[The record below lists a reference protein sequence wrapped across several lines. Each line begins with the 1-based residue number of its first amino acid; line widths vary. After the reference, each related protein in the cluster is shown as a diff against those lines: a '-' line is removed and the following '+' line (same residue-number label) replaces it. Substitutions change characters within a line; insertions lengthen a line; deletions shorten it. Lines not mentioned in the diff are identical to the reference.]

1 MYLLIQILDLYMFV
15 IIIRVV
21 LSWIRVNQFN
31 PVVKMIYKVTE
42 PVLAPVRA
50 IIPDLGGVDISPVVV
65 FLVYRYLIRGLLI
78 GF

>member
-1 MYLLIQILDLYMFV
+1 MYLLIQILDLYMFI
-15 IIIRVV
+15 IIIRVL
-21 LSWIRVNQFN
+21 LSWIKVNQFN
-31 PVVKMIYKVTE
+31 PVVKMIYNVTE

-50 IIPDLGGVDISPVVV
+50 IIPDLGGIDISPVVV

>member
-1 MYLLIQILDLYMFV
+1 MYLLILILDLYMFV